1 MGFEVTIILNRC
13 MKHIHHII
21 PKHMGGSDEP
31 SNLIELSVEEHAL
44 AHKKLYEKYGKQED
58 FMAWHMLS
66 GQIDKDDALFMA
78 RSIGGK
84 KKMSEESKQKLRE
97 SCAKRTERQ
106 RADGTLERANKKRSE
121 AMRGKKKTPEAIEN
135 WRKSRKGYKHSPET
149 IAKIKAK
156 RALQKNVKGIIQ
168 NDKE

>member
-1 MGFEVTIILNRC
+1 
-13 MKHIHHII
+13 
-21 PKHMGGSDEP
+21 MGGKDNSE
-31 SNLIELSVEEHAL
+31 NLVELTIEEHAD
-44 AHKKLYEKYGKQED
+44 AHRKLYEEHGHWQDYC
-58 FMAWHMLS
+58 AWQSLS
-66 GQIDKDDALFMA
+66 GQITNDEAIRYAQSMA
-78 RSIGGK
+78 FKGK
-84 KKMSEESKQKLRE
+84 NHTKETIVKIKE

-121 AMRGKKKTPEAIEN
+121 AMKGKKKTPEAIEN

-168 NDKE
+168 KD